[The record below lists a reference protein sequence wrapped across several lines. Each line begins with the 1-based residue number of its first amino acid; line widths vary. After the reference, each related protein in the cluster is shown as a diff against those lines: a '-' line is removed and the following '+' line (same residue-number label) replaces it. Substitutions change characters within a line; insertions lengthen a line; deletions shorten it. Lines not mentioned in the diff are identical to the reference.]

1 MNHSANDPTS
11 LDLVDTAAA
20 NGTLNT
26 FGRAVQLAGMEETLR
41 TAGPFTLFAPTDTAF
56 EQLPPGKLNSL
67 FEPANKAELISVI
80 NYHVLKGRR
89 STADVANWKAAS
101 TVHGQ
106 SAPVQNSQGKVV
118 IDGANITASD
128 IQTSNGIIHT
138 IDKVN
143 IPRAAQS

>member
-1 MNHSANDPTS
+1 MNDLENNSLS

-26 FGRAVQLAGMEETLR
+26 FGRAVQLADLEETLR
-41 TAGPFTLFAPTDTAF
+41 TAGPFTLFAPTDEAF
-56 EQLPPGKLNSL
+56 ELLPPGKLHSL
-67 FEPANKAELISVI
+67 FEPANKAELVSVI
-80 NYHVLKGRR
+80 KYHVLKGRR
-89 STADVANWKAAS
+89 TTADVAKWKAAS

-106 SAPVQNSQGKVV
+106 SAPIQSAEGKVV
-118 IDGANITASD
+118 IDGANIAVPD

-143 IPRAAQS
+143 IPRAALR